1 MCLPAAVFNDR
12 PFPQSSFDHRPAD
25 KPMFTETLGLEL
37 TSLSRWPASLS
48 VKRGAFAV
56 TGGGKKAIGGRG
68 GTNDVFRNVWKCDV
82 RKKKKFPQTEKC
94 TARNNREPSVGNCW
108 SHFKGAQLNS
118 EVIF

>member
-68 GTNDVFRNVWKCDV
+68 GGQMTSSEMFGNVMSE
-82 RKKKKFPQTEKC
+82 KKKSFLKQKSARHAITESLVWV
-94 TARNNREPSVGNCW
+94 TVGHT
-108 SHFKGAQLNS
+108 SKELN
-118 EVIF
+118 

>member
-68 GTNDVFRNVWKCDV
+68 GQMTSSEMFGNVMSE
-82 RKKKKFPQTEKC
+82 KKKFPQTEKC
-94 TARNNREPSVGNCW
+94 TARNNREPSVGNCR

>member
-1 MCLPAAVFNDR
+1 MFNDR

-82 RKKKKFPQTEKC
+82 RKKKFPQTEKC
-94 TARNNREPSVGNCW
+94 TARNNREPSVGNCR

>member
-1 MCLPAAVFNDR
+1 
-12 PFPQSSFDHRPAD
+12 
-25 KPMFTETLGLEL
+25 MFTETLGLEL

-82 RKKKKFPQTEKC
+82 RKKKKKSFLKQKSARHAITESLVWV
-94 TARNNREPSVGNCW
+94 TVGHT
-108 SHFKGAQLNS
+108 SKELN
-118 EVIF
+118 

>member
-37 TSLSRWPASLS
+37 TSLSWWPASLS

-82 RKKKKFPQTEKC
+82 RKKKSFLKQKSARHAITESLVWV
-94 TARNNREPSVGNCW
+94 TVGHT
-108 SHFKGAQLNS
+108 SKELN
-118 EVIF
+118 